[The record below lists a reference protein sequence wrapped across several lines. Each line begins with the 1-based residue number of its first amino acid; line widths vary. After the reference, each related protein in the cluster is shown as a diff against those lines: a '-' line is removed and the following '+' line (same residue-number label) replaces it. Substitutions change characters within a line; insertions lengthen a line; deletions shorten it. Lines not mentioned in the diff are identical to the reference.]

1 MSQVSHPYGYRL
13 VTLRDWKS
21 RWFSSKQKQYR
32 DLLRADVLIREF
44 LEKRLKGLFVSDIEF
59 ERGRKA
65 TRLLLHTS
73 RPGMLI
79 GRSGEGATKL
89 RADVL
94 KFMHKNNIEIPTDF
108 KIDIVEIQEPEANAM
123 IVAQMVEESLR
134 RRMPF
139 RRVIKQMIEKVMAMK
154 SVKGARIVVSGLVG
168 GSASMSRK
176 EQVKRGPIPLQFIR
190 ADIDYAS
197 LPVAQMGIGIKVWIN
212 KGDSLELEAKKKA

>member
-21 RWFSSKQKQYR
+21 RWFSSKQNQYR

-44 LEKRLKGLFVSDIEF
+44 LEKRLKGMFVSDIEF

-79 GRSGEGATKL
+79 GRSGDGATKL
-89 RADVL
+89 RTDIL
-94 KFMHKNNIEIPTDF
+94 KFMRRNSIDIPTDF
-108 KIDIVEIQEPEANAM
+108 KIDIVEVQEPEANAM
-123 IVAQMVEESLR
+123 IVAQMIEESLR

-190 ADIDYAS
+190 ADIDYAA

-212 KGDSLELEAKKKA
+212 KGDSLELEAKKKS

>member
-21 RWFSSKQKQYR
+21 RWFSSKQNQYR

-44 LEKRLKGLFVSDIEF
+44 LEKRLKGMFVSDIEF

-94 KFMHKNNIEIPTDF
+94 KFMRKNNIEIPTDF
-108 KIDIVEIQEPEANAM
+108 KIDIVEVQEPEANAM
-123 IVAQMVEESLR
+123 IVAQMIEESLR

-190 ADIDYAS
+190 ADIDYAA

-212 KGDSLELEAKKKA
+212 KGDSLELEANKKA

>member
-21 RWFSSKQKQYR
+21 RWFSSKQNQYR

-44 LEKRLKGLFVSDIEF
+44 LEKRLKGMFVSDIEF

-94 KFMHKNNIEIPTDF
+94 KFMRKNNIEIPTEF

-123 IVAQMVEESLR
+123 IVAQMIDESLR

-139 RRVIKQMIEKVMAMK
+139 RRVIKQMIEKVMVMK
-154 SVKGARIVVSGLVG
+154 SVKGARIVVSGLIG

-212 KGDSLELEAKKKA
+212 KGDSLETKKQA

>member
-21 RWFSSKQKQYR
+21 RWFSSKPNQYR
-32 DLLRADVLIREF
+32 ELLRADVMIREY
-44 LEKRLKGLFVSDIEF
+44 LEKRLKGMFVADVEF

-65 TRLLLHTS
+65 TRILLHTS

-79 GRSGEGATKL
+79 GRSGEGAQKL
-89 RADVL
+89 RDDVL
-94 KFMHKNNIEIPTDF
+94 RFMRKNKIAIPTDF
-108 KIDIVEIQEPEANAM
+108 KIDIVEIQQPEANAM

-139 RRVIKQMIEKVMAMK
+139 RRVIKQMIEKVMAIRE
-154 SVKGARIVVSGLVG
+154 VKGARIVVSGLVG

-190 ADIDYAS
+190 ADVDYAA
-197 LPVAQMGIGIKVWIN
+197 LAVAQMGIGIKVWIN
-212 KGDSLELEAKKKA
+212 KGDSLENKTKKA

>member
-21 RWFSSKQKQYR
+21 RWFSAKQNQYR

-44 LEKRLKGLFVSDIEF
+44 LEKRLKGMFVSDIEF

-89 RADVL
+89 RNDVL
-94 KFMHKNNIEIPTDF
+94 KFMRKNNIEIPIDF

-123 IVAQMVEESLR
+123 IVAQMIEESLR

-190 ADIDYAS
+190 ADIDYAA

-212 KGDSLELEAKKKA
+212 KGDSLELEANKKS